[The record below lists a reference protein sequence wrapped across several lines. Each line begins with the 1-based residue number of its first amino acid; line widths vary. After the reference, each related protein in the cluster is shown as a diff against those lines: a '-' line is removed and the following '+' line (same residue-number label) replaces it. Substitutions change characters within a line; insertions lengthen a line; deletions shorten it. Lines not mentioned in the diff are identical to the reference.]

1 MFAGY
6 DKHGDL
12 QKDGHTRHNSSNYKK
27 LHKIGGFLKS
37 KFKSFKID
45 DYIIKAK
52 LNKFDNQAQS
62 IYERYRLSIR
72 FNYVFNRFMNIMVII
87 TDI

>member
-37 KFKSFKID
+37 KFKSFCID

-52 LNKFDNQAQS
+52 LNKLYNQTLPVH
-62 IYERYRLSIR
+62 ERYRLSIKNLR
-72 FNYVFNRFMNIMVII
+72 GSLV
-87 TDI
+87 